1 MNTEENLLKLAK
13 ERGWNYLYN
22 IKLPLNFV
30 KKYIDKFRDHGSEII
45 MYNPDIIKNIT
56 DLECAI
62 LFESEVDFG
71 PTSCLPDVP
80 IDVLLYF
87 SNRINWSAVSRHHY
101 LTDELF
107 NKCYNYLKYD
117 IIASRSD
124 CYEFKEYILGGLD
137 RSSSANVV
145 IDDDSPLYDE
155 IINKYHDV
163 VNWNNIS
170 IDKLSLETINK
181 YKNQINWDNIDYNNL
196 SISLVEEYSDK
207 INWDN
212 IDYNN
217 ISTQIIE
224 NYSDKIN
231 WDLLANAYSR
241 LKIDAKFVIKYK
253 DKFTDEFIVTQLRK
267 NNYNDSDILDIITE
281 DSDTIN
287 INYLLHD
294 MKFNAMILVNKY
306 PTKINWDEISKED
319 LSKRFVK
326 KFDHKIN
333 WRIRSR
339 YEILTIKE
347 IRDHED
353 QIDWDSENILHR
365 RVRFKFTSKS
375 YNFDYQFI
383 KDYIG
388 SRLDPDLLVKRCKNI
403 PEKILRDFI
412 EYFDLN
418 LIIKYQKPSIIFLE
432 DYKDKLNW
440 NQVKK
445 LYKNDS
451 VFLIR
456 YGIKNEYKS
465 MQYKQNKVLEAV
477 KEHGWD
483 YVSDQNKFNLT
494 EQLLEINFE
503 NVNWDI
509 YSQTVTGN
517 KLSVMVNVFYKYINW
532 DIIEER
538 GIATKRVKERYMSKK
553 DDIR

>member
-1 MNTEENLLKLAK
+1 MNSEENLLKLANEK
-13 ERGWNYLYN
+13 GWDYLYN

-45 MYNPDIIKNIT
+45 MYNPDIIKNVT

-62 LFESEVDFG
+62 LFESEIDFE
-71 PTSCLPDVP
+71 PTSCLPDSP
-80 IDVLLYF
+80 IDILLYF
-87 SNRINWSAVSRHHY
+87 RNRINWSAVSRHHY

-107 NKCYNYLKYD
+107 VKCYNYLKYD
-117 IIASRSD
+117 IIANRSD
-124 CYEFKEYILGGLD
+124 CYEFKEYILGGLSRIRD
-137 RSSSANVV
+137 VEL
-145 IDDDSPLYDE
+145 DEDSPLYDE

-170 IDKLSLETINK
+170 INYLSAETIKK
-181 YKNQINWDNIDYNNL
+181 YK
-196 SISLVEEYSDK
+196 DK
-207 INWDN
+207 INWN
-212 IDYNN
+212 SIDYNN

-224 NYSDKIN
+224 EYSDKIN
-231 WDLLANAYSR
+231 WELLANAYSR
-241 LKIDAKFVIKYK
+241 LKIDAKFIIKYK
-253 DKFTDEFIVTQLRK
+253 DKFTDEFIVSQLRK
-267 NNYNDSDILDIITE
+267 NNYDDNDILDIIIAN
-281 DSDTIN
+281 SDTID

-294 MKFNAMILVNKY
+294 MKFNVMILVNKY
-306 PTKINWDEISKED
+306 PTKINWDEISKEN
-319 LSKRFVK
+319 LSKKFVK

-339 YEILTIKE
+339 NEILTIKE

-353 QIDWDSENILHR
+353 QIDWDSKYILHIR
-365 RVRFKFTSKS
+365 LRFKYTNKS

-418 LIIKYQKPSIIFLE
+418 LIIEYQKPSLVFLE
-432 DYKDKLNW
+432 EYKDKLNW
-440 NQVKK
+440 DHVKK
-445 LYKNDS
+445 LYRSDS
-451 VFLIR
+451 AFLIR
-456 YGIKNEYKS
+456 YGINNEFES
-465 MQYKQNKVLEAV
+465 MQYKQNEVLEAV

-483 YVSDQNKFNLT
+483 YVSDQNNFNLT

-517 KLSVMVNVFYKYINW
+517 KLSVMANVFYKYINW
-532 DIIEER
+532 KVIEER
-538 GIATKRVKERYMSKK
+538 GIASRRIKERYISKK
-553 DDIR
+553 DGMC